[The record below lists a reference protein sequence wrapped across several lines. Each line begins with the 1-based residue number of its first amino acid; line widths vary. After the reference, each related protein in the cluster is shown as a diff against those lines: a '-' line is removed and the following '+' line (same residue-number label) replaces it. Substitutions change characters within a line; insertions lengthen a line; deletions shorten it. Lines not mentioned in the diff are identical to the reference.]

1 MPLADHLKVASEPRG
16 TRQTGSSGALRRELN
31 GEHENKLKLNRETLR
46 GLEVKNEGGRIKGE
60 GDIESECTGD
70 GACNQNS
77 F

>member
-16 TRQTGSSGALRRELN
+16 APQTGSSAALRRELD

-46 GLEVKNEGGRIKGE
+46 DLEVKNEGGRIKGE
-60 GDIESECTGD
+60 GDIKSERIGD